1 MIHNENEGGA
11 VWWDQ
16 KWSASDGILKE
27 ISLKKLI
34 SPGIFRVLLFRDLK
48 VSYRQTLLG
57 PLWFVLKPV
66 LTALTFYFLFALLG
80 RADGLNSFL
89 FFLSGIVMW
98 MFFSETLNRLSD
110 SILTNINLLSKVYFP
125 RITIH
130 TAIVAFGLF
139 TAVIQTL
146 LLLCLLG
153 FLSVFH
159 DFQFSFSVFLFPIPL
174 LMTSLLLIGMG
185 LLFSSLTV
193 HVRDLRYVIGFLL
206 QLLMFLSSVF
216 FPVNSQQGILK
227 IVIALNPMSGSIEL
241 FRYALLG
248 TEFSWMAVT
257 ASFVYIFFFLIVGFL
272 VFRSVEE
279 NIADV

>member
-34 SPGIFRVLLFRDLK
+34 SPGIFRVLFRDLK

-66 LTALTFYFLFALLG
+66 LTALTFYFLFALLGRADGLNSFLFLLG

-193 HVRDLRYVIGFLL
+193 HVRDLRYVI
-206 QLLMFLSSVF
+206 VF
-216 FPVNSQQGILK
+216 MLGI
-227 IVIALNPMSGSIEL
+227 
-241 FRYALLG
+241 
-248 TEFSWMAVT
+248 
-257 ASFVYIFFFLIVGFL
+257 
-272 VFRSVEE
+272 
-279 NIADV
+279 